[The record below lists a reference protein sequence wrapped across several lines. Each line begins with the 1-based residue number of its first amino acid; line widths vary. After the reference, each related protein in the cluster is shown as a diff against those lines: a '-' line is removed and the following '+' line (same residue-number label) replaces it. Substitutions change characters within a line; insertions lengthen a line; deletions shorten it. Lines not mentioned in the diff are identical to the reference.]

1 MEPVNGYVGR
11 SLPRREDRPLLVG
24 EGRFLDDLDLPRL
37 LHMAVLR
44 SPHAHARIVSVDTTR
59 AAGRPGVHAVVTA
72 SEMHDL
78 AGPVPMIWAPPGVEV
93 RSPKHWPLKGDE
105 VRFAGDAV
113 AAVLADDPYTAID
126 ALDLVDVAYEQLP
139 VVLDPEAALEPDA
152 PLVHADLGTNASY
165 EWSIGGGDMEAA
177 LSAADVVVRRRI
189 VNHRVAAAPME
200 PRGALASWA
209 SGKLTMWTSTQNPH
223 LIRRELARMLG
234 LREERVRVIAPDVG
248 GAFGAKS
255 SLYPEEALVAWCSR
269 RFNRAVK
276 WVETRIENL
285 AAMTH
290 ARDQV
295 SHATLAARKDGTL
308 LGLHVQIVA
317 DLGAYHLLLSPMIP
331 CLSGFLMSG
340 CYRIPAVRTDVV
352 GVFTTKTPTDAY
364 RGAGRPEA
372 AHVVEVM
379 MDQLALELG
388 IDRLDLRRRNFIP
401 ASAFPATTAQ
411 GIVYDS
417 GDYEGSLDRLL
428 EIVDVD
434 EFERER
440 HALRAD
446 GRYLGIGFSTWVD
459 NSGIGPSR
467 IVGPKGS
474 GIQSGMWESSVV
486 RMHPDGTATVF
497 TGASPHGQGH
507 ETAFPQVV
515 ADRLGIAP
523 DDVALI
529 HSDTAIG
536 PFGHGTY
543 GSRTA
548 AVGGEAALRAAD
560 VVAAKARQI
569 VAHLAEANPEDIELR
584 DGHAVVRGSSRRL
597 MTIAEVATAAYI
609 GDDLPEGM
617 RPGLEETYFH
627 DPPDFVY
634 PFGAHAA
641 VCEVDLGTGGVTL
654 LRYVAVDDC
663 GRVINP
669 LLVTGQIHGGIAQGV
684 AQALLEQIVFAD
696 DGQLATG
703 TFMDYMLP
711 TACDLPPLETD
722 RTETP
727 SPHNT
732 LGVKG
737 AGEAGTIGAT
747 PAVVNAVVDALAPLG
762 VTFLNMPLS
771 PAAVWSELRSAEGS
785 AGLRSGGTSR

>member
-1 MEPVNGYVGR
+1 
-11 SLPRREDRPLLVG
+11 VG
-24 EGRFLDDLDLPRL
+24 EGCFLDDLELPGL

-44 SPHAHARIVSVDTTR
+44 SPHAHARVVSVDSTR
-59 AAGRPGVHAVVTA
+59 AATQRGVFAVVTG
-72 SEMHDL
+72 SDMHDL
-78 AGPVPMIWAPPGVEV
+78 RGPVPMIWAPPGVEV
-93 RSPKHWPLKGDE
+93 RSPSHWPLKSDE
-105 VRFAGDAV
+105 VRFVGDAV
-113 AAVLADDPYTAID
+113 AAVLAVDPYTAVD
-126 ALDLVDVAYEQLP
+126 ALDQIDVRYEPLP

-152 PLVHADLGTNASY
+152 PLVHRDFGTNASY
-165 EWSIGGGDMEAA
+165 EWSRGGGDMDAA

-200 PRGALASWA
+200 PRGAVASWA
-209 SGKLTMWTSTQNPH
+209 SGRLTLWTSTQNPH
-223 LIRRELARMLG
+223 LIRRELAKMLG
-234 LREERVRVIAPDVG
+234 LREEGIRVVAPDVG

-269 RFNRAVK
+269 RFRCSVK
-276 WVETRIENL
+276 WAENRIESL
-285 AAMTH
+285 TAMTH
-290 ARDQV
+290 ARDQI

-308 LGLHVQIVA
+308 LGLHVRIVA

-331 CLSGFLMSG
+331 CLAGFLMSG

-388 IDRLDLRRRNFIP
+388 VDRLELRRRNFIP
-401 ASAFPATTAQ
+401 ATDFPATTAH
-411 GIVYDS
+411 GVVYDS
-417 GDYEGSLDRLL
+417 GNYEGSLERLL
-428 EIVDVD
+428 EIVDL
-434 EFERER
+434 EGFEQEQQ
-440 HALRAD
+440 AMRAN

-467 IVGPKGS
+467 IVGPSGN
-474 GIQSGMWESSVV
+474 GIQSGMWESAVV
-486 RMHPDGTATVF
+486 RMHPDGTVTVF
-497 TGASPHGQGH
+497 TGTSPHGQGH

-515 ADRLGIAP
+515 ADRLGVTP
-523 DDVALI
+523 DDIELI

-560 VVAAKARQI
+560 RVAEKVRQI
-569 VAHLAEANPEDIELR
+569 VAHRLEANPDDIELR
-584 DGHAVVRGSSRRL
+584 HGHAGVRGSSKQML
-597 MTIAEVATAAYI
+597 PIAEVASSAYI
-609 GDDLPEGM
+609 ADDLPEGM
-617 RPGLEETYFH
+617 PPGLEETYFH
-627 DPPDFVY
+627 DPPDFVF

-641 VCEVDLGTGGVTL
+641 VCEVDVVTGGVTL

-684 AQALLEQIVFAD
+684 AQALLEAIVYAD
-696 DGQLATG
+696 DGQLSTG
-703 TFMDYMLP
+703 TFADYLLP
-711 TACDLPPLETD
+711 TAGDLPPFETD

-727 SPHNT
+727 SPLNT

-771 PAAVWSELRSAEGS
+771 PAAVWAELQDYKE
-785 AGLRSGGTSR
+785 SRE